1 MSKIFVIAGTYQ
13 EAQLWI
19 AKNYQERVAIG
30 DQQASTRDY
39 KYISHADD
47 VKGYTNPHGVF
58 VGNWLGRPDIFE
70 IVEALMLRSTHVNKA
85 LGKIYSDLKPKVRPT
100 PKLSGSQ
107 ITQAYIDEAAQL
119 LAQEI
124 DAEVLRNLARKINGG
139 IL

>member
-47 VKGYTNPHGVF
+47 IKGYTNPHGVF

-100 PKLSGSQ
+100 PKLTGSQ
-107 ITQAYIDEAAQL
+107 ITQAYVDEAAQL

-124 DAEVLRNLARKINGG
+124 DNEVLKQLARKINGG

>member
-1 MSKIFVIAGTYQ
+1 MSKIFVIAGTHQ

-58 VGNWLGRPDIFE
+58 VGNWLGRPDILE
-70 IVEALMLRSTHVNKA
+70 IVEALLQRSTHVNTS
-85 LGKIYSDLKPKVRPT
+85 LGKIYKDLKPKVRPT
-100 PKLSGSQ
+100 PKLTGSQ
-107 ITQAYIDEAAQL
+107 ITQVYIDEAAEL
-119 LAQEI
+119 MAQEI
-124 DAEVLRNLARKINGG
+124 DNEVIKSLMKTTTI
-139 IL
+139 